1 MITLAEKLKK
11 DVSVALKSGEKKK
24 VETLRFLL
32 SLLQNEEIKL
42 GKSFNETATL
52 AVLQKEMK
60 RKKEALE
67 MFKKAGRYELTKEQ
81 ETEIEIL
88 ARYLPKELSEEEVKK
103 IAQNLIAEEGITD
116 FGKLMAKIMPA
127 LKGKASGNL
136 VNKVVR
142 DLLIKNQDPET

>member
-1 MITLAEKLKK
+1 MMDLVEKLKN
-11 DVSVALKSGEKKK
+11 DVSAALKSGERKE

-32 SLLQNEEIKL
+32 SLLQNEEFKL
-42 GKSFNETATL
+42 GENFNEAAVL
-52 AVLQKEMK
+52 VVLQKEMK

-67 MFKKAGRYELTKEQ
+67 IFEKAGRDELSKEQ
-81 ETEIEIL
+81 KTEIEIL

-103 IAQNLIAEEGITD
+103 IAQSLIAEEGITD

-127 LKGKASGNL
+127 LKGKANGNL

-142 DLLIKNQDPET
+142 ELLTK